1 MTSVRLLP
9 VVIVAA
15 FALLVL
21 KGVGLVTEGA
31 YMLVGTQTAQAQQA
45 TPELDDGDL
54 LAADRA
60 SDVLF
65 SRAEPAPISSSQLD
79 AVPVTENTVGDK
91 IAIGS
96 TDGIAETERAVLE
109 RLGERRTEL
118 DILAGDLDT
127 RMALVEAAERR
138 LAERIAN
145 LEAIEARISALV
157 DERKAIDDTQFANLI
172 GMYENMKPADAAA
185 IFDELAVDV
194 LVRVARGMSPRK
206 LSPVM
211 AKMTRARAQELTLR
225 LAAVEPEPM
234 LDAPIDELANLP
246 QIVGQ

>member
-1 MTSVRLLP
+1 MRSIRLLP
-9 VVIVAA
+9 IVIVAA
-15 FALLVL
+15 FALLIL
-21 KGVGLVTEGA
+21 KSVGLVTEGG
-31 YMLVGTQTAQAQQA
+31 YTLVGTQLAQAQQTVPA
-45 TPELDDGDL
+45 LDDGDL

-60 SDVLF
+60 SEVLF

-96 TDGIAETERAVLE
+96 TDGIDQTERAVLE

-118 DILAGDLDT
+118 DILSADLDT
-127 RMALVEAAERR
+127 RMALIEAAEQR

-145 LEAIEARISALV
+145 LEAIEARISSLV
-157 DERKAIDDTQFANLI
+157 DERKALDDTQFSNLV
-172 GMYENMKPADAAA
+172 GMYETMKPGDAAA
-185 IFDELAVDV
+185 IFDSLAVDV
-194 LVRVARGMSPRK
+194 LVRVARGMNPRK

-211 AKMTRARAQELTLR
+211 AKMTTERAQELTLR
-225 LAAVEPEPM
+225 LAAVEIEPT

>member
-1 MTSVRLLP
+1 MTSIRLLP
-9 VVIVAA
+9 IVIVAA
-15 FALLVL
+15 FALLIL
-21 KGVGLVTEGA
+21 KGVGLVTEGG
-31 YMLVGTQTAQAQQA
+31 YTLLGTELAQAQQSE
-45 TPELDDGDL
+45 PQFDESDD

-60 SDVLF
+60 SEVLF

-79 AVPVTENTVGDK
+79 AVAVTENTAGDK

-96 TDGIAETERAVLE
+96 TDGIDLTERAVLE

-118 DILAGDLDT
+118 DILASDLET
-127 RMALVEAAERR
+127 RMALVEAAEVR

-157 DERKAIDDTQFANLI
+157 DERKTMDDTQFSNLV
-172 GMYENMKPADAAA
+172 GMYETMKPSDAAA
-185 IFDELAVDV
+185 IFDSLAVEV
-194 LVRVARGMSPRK
+194 LVRVARGMNPRK

-211 AKMTRARAQELTLR
+211 AKMQTDRARELTLR

-234 LDAPIDELANLP
+234 LDAPIDDLANLP